1 MIKPMS
7 EYDDLLK
14 KVRAEAEAFRST
26 AKEYIPKMYYALR
39 REDGNISTED
49 ARDRIEKD
57 CIGIW
62 SKRTM
67 LDAIPD
73 EAKNQKKQEAGRL
86 SQKERNS
93 AAVSAAPYT
102 KKKKLMMDTEG
113 NTIENDTALATALKS
128 TIDDPA
134 IPQFDNDSQLYFEFC
149 IPSKYVLEHLFLA
162 ENTFDQICFNV
173 VLDKHTGEVIS
184 YSIPDD

>member
-1 MIKPMS
+1 MS

-14 KVRAEAEAFRST
+14 KIRAEAEAFRST

-39 REDGNISTED
+39 REDHNISPED

-62 SKRTM
+62 SKRTI

-86 SQKERNS
+86 SQKKRNS

-102 KKKKLMMDTEG
+102 KKKEIMMDTEG
-113 NTIENDTALATALKS
+113 NTIENDTVLTATLRS
-128 TIDDPA
+128 NIHDPP
-134 IPQFDNDSQLYFEFC
+134 IPQLDNDYQLHIEFC

-162 ENTFDQICFNV
+162 ENTVDQICFNV